1 MKKIFLILTS
11 LLSLALMAQE
21 KTWTLQ
27 DCIQYAL
34 DNDLSLKEAALDTE
48 FYQKEITAAYGNLLP
63 NAALYADHQYNFGSV
78 IDPTTNARVSS
89 DIQSNS
95 LSFSSNIELFNWGNF
110 IHIQTTKL
118 QKEKAKF
125 DQEIKKNELIVRI
138 VQTFTQI
145 QYDKEQIE
153 LLENQLKNT
162 EITLNQIQKEFEL
175 GNKAKSDV
183 YELMA
188 NKISEEQLLLLARN
202 AFKVSETAMLNLL
215 NLKEK
220 IDFLSTEELRI
231 APLQDEVEELYA
243 VGSALRPEIKS
254 ANLQKEIARKKIQ
267 LQRSNFL
274 PRINGNYSLSS
285 FYVDLETASLRD
297 QFKNNKNHYLGLSIQ
312 MPLFNRWQT
321 RTAIQQA
328 KIEWAQADLQVEQ
341 QKQAYFNALREVF
354 TQTENAYDNWR
365 KAEENVAAQEISFEK
380 TEEKYRLGMLDAY
393 GYFAAKNGLLNAQ
406 NALLQAKYNYHYQSV
421 LLQFYVTNEW

>member
-1 MKKIFLILTS
+1 MKKTVLLLTS

-21 KTWTLQ
+21 KPWTLQ

-89 DIQSNS
+89 DIRSNS

-188 NKISEEQLLLLARN
+188 NKISEEQLLLSARN

-254 ANLQKEIARKKIQ
+254 ATLQREIARKKIQ
-267 LQRSNFL
+267 LQKSNFL

-380 TEEKYRLGMLDAY
+380 TEEK
-393 GYFAAKNGLLNAQ
+393 
-406 NALLQAKYNYHYQSV
+406 
-421 LLQFYVTNEW
+421 W